1 MHVNGKRHISN
12 RLSSYESG
20 VDVQLA
26 ANSYG
31 GTETKTITTNT
42 RHHPVSPDCAGT
54 VNEGD
59 AKTCTVT
66 YANAGN

>member
-1 MHVNGKRHISN
+1 MFNWPQIHMAVLK
-12 RLSSYESG
+12 LK
-20 VDVQLA
+20 QLRQILDIIQ
-26 ANSYG
+26 Y
-31 GTETKTITTNT
+31 
-42 RHHPVSPDCAGT
+42 PPDCAGT